1 MSDEEEIEGE
11 GFVFKDSRSSQLSED
26 EALDQ
31 DSQAEAN
38 KTDPAKEQAA
48 SKPFKIDFSTFIM
61 SLTSSA
67 FYHLG
72 DIADPETGKTETNL
86 PAVQQMVSGPAIF
99 MMVFSIIT
107 LVVILFGLI
116 ASAIQGGAG
125 IFGDLPP
132 EARAR
137 LAFEGVGNIIQLTLA
152 LVSNTAILIGAI
164 KMKNLRSYPWAM
176 AASILSILSGC
187 GCCCPIGP
195 AGGIWAIVVLTK
207 PGVKAAFDQTKSM
220 A

>member
-1 MSDEEEIEGE
+1 MSDEEELEIEGE

-38 KTDPAKEQAA
+38 KTDPAKEQAS

-86 PAVQQMVSGPAIF
+86 PAVQQTIDM
-99 MMVFSIIT
+99 
-107 LVVILFGLI
+107 LI
-116 ASAIQGGAG
+116 MLKEKTQGN
-125 IFGDLPP
+125 LN
-132 EARAR
+132 EE
-137 LAFEGVGNIIQLTLA
+137 EGKLLEQLIYELQ
-152 LVSNTAILIGAI
+152 
-164 KMKNLRSYPWAM
+164 MKFVAK
-176 AASILSILSGC
+176 
-187 GCCCPIGP
+187 
-195 AGGIWAIVVLTK
+195 TK
-207 PGVKAAFDQTKSM
+207 K
-220 A
+220 